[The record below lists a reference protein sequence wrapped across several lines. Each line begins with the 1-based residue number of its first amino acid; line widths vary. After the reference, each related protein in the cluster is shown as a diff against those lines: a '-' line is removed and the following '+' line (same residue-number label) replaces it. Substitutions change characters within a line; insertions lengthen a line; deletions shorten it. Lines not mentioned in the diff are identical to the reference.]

1 MPWPALE
8 HWSTA
13 LSQARYSFSSR
24 RRRGARSVLHTQP
37 AQLALPGRPPA
48 TSSLCRCCRA
58 KPPPA
63 LAAPSLV
70 LTLLGRACP
79 LLPPPSG
86 FCRSWTPAGLSVAVS
101 RYPRAIPP
109 PPAQAAQ
116 PLALAMLGHTC
127 RLPPPLVGLCR
138 YWAPVGS
145 SRAVGRCCRATPP
158 PPRPN
163 GTVAHPPPGRSDLP
177 PFLAPSLWGF
187 AWVDCAM
194 KRFKEALS
202 GLDISDQ
209 VTKEKLAP

>member
-109 PPAQAAQ
+109 PPLKRRSRSPSPCSATPAASLPLLSACAVTGPLSARPGRSAGAVAPPPP
-116 PLALAMLGHTC
+116 PLAQTAPSLTLPLVGQTC
-127 RLPPPLVGLCR
+127 RLSWRLLCGGLLGLT
-138 YWAPVGS
+138 AP
-145 SRAVGRCCRATPP
+145 
-158 PPRPN
+158 
-163 GTVAHPPPGRSDLP
+163 
-177 PFLAPSLWGF
+177 
-187 AWVDCAM
+187 
-194 KRFKEALS
+194 
-202 GLDISDQ
+202 
-209 VTKEKLAP
+209 